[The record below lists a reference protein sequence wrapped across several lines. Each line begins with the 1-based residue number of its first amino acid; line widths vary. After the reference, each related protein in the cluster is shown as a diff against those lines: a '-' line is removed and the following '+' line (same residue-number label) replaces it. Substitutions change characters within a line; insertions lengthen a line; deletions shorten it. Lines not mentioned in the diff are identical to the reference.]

1 MLYVNAMS
9 NQKDF
14 RRKATILT
22 GSSGIS
28 GWCRIVASVAGTA
41 LMSAVATGQVATN
54 QTIAR
59 DWDEQILSAIRIDK
73 PHPPVHA
80 RNLFSLSVCM
90 YDAWAAYTN
99 GPVGYVFR
107 QKATAA
113 DIASARR
120 EAISYAAYQIL
131 KERFAL
137 SVSAA
142 VTLPALDAHL
152 ASLGYDPSNQT
163 RDLTKPAGVGN
174 SVYDAVSAWF
184 INDGSYQTNGYK
196 DLLPSKGGYSPINDY
211 LNTGYSGT
219 TVVDINHW
227 QPLEIAN
234 AVDQNGL
241 PSGPQQKFLGS
252 QWLGVRPFAL
262 ARTDST
268 RAWIDPGP
276 PPMLGK
282 ASSDAFR
289 SNVVEDILR
298 SSQLTPD
305 DGVIAD
311 YSPGT
316 IGNNT
321 VGTNDGKGYSINP
334 VTGKPYAAN
343 PAKRGDFARVIAEFF
358 ADGPNSETPPGH
370 WNVIANGVSDST
382 NFVKRLY
389 GTGPVVDP
397 LEWDVKVY
405 FALNAAVH
413 EAACAAWS
421 LKRQYD
427 GWRPI
432 SAIRYMGQAG
442 QSSDRQQPSF
452 STNGLP
458 LIPGL
463 IELVTAATAAPG
475 GRHAG
480 LPVGKVVILAWSGP
494 PSDPT
499 QHSGVHWIL
508 PGDWFPYQK
517 ANFVTP
523 AFPGYIS
530 GHSTFSRAAAEVLT
544 AITGSPFL
552 PGGMGS
558 HTAPLGAGLST
569 EYGPS
574 ETIQLQ
580 WATYYDAADLA
591 GVSRLWGGIHPPLDD
606 FTGRVIGSQCGKGV
620 LELAKR
626 FFDGSVGSS
635 DVALSIQKQ
644 SPTIQ
649 RLTYST
655 VRGLFY
661 KQQST
666 PALSIPFTDD
676 TSGFVTAYDASVV
689 STNSSSGAKRFYRV
703 LTSLNP

>member
-1 MLYVNAMS
+1 MPNHRDIQPAATLLMRS
-9 NQKDF
+9 SWKLGL
-14 RRKATILT
+14 RRILL
-22 GSSGIS
+22 GI
-28 GWCRIVASVAGTA
+28 AGA
-41 LMSAVATGQVATN
+41 AFLPQLATGQVVPS

-59 DWDEQILSAIRIDK
+59 DWDEQTLAAIRIDK

-80 RNLFSLSVCM
+80 RNLFSLSVVM

-107 QKATAA
+107 QKATAN
-113 DIASARR
+113 DIPSARR
-120 EAISYAAYQIL
+120 EAISYAAYRIL
-131 KERFAL
+131 KERYAL
-137 SVSAA
+137 SKSAA

-152 ASLGYDPSNQT
+152 ASLGYDPSNQS
-163 RDLTKPAGVGN
+163 RDLSTPAGVGN

-196 DLLPSKGGYSPINDY
+196 DLPPSKGGYAPINGY
-211 LNTGYSGT
+211 LNTGLSGT
-219 TVVDINHW
+219 TVVDVNRW

-241 PSGPQQKFLGS
+241 PTGPLQTFLGS
-252 QWLGVRPFAL
+252 QWLWVRPFAL
-262 ARTDST
+262 DRTDSS

-276 PPMLGK
+276 PPRLGT

-289 SNVVEDILR
+289 TNVVENIRR
-298 SSQLTPD
+298 SNQLTPD
-305 DGVIAD
+305 DGVILD
-311 YSPGT
+311 FSPGT

-321 VGTNDGKGYSINP
+321 LGSNDGKGYSVNP
-334 VTGKPYAAN
+334 VTGQPYAPN

-370 WNVIANGVSDST
+370 WNVIANGVSDNT

-421 LKRQYD
+421 LKREYD

-432 SAIRYMGQAG
+432 SAIRYMGQNG
-442 QSSDRQQPSF
+442 QSSDPLQPSF

-463 IELVTAATAAPG
+463 IELVTPVTAAPG

-480 LPVGKVVILAWSGP
+480 LPVGQVVILAWGGP
-494 PSDPT
+494 PTDPS
-499 QHSGVHWIL
+499 QYSGVHWIQ
-508 PGDWFPYQK
+508 PEDWFPYQK
-517 ANFVTP
+517 ASFVTP
-523 AFPGYIS
+523 AFPGYVS

-544 AITGSPFL
+544 GITGSEFL
-552 PGGMGS
+552 PGGMGI
-558 HTAPLGAGLST
+558 HTAPAGTGLTT

-574 ETIQLQ
+574 ATVQLQ

-591 GVSRLWGGIHPPLDD
+591 GVSRLWGGIHPPIDD
-606 FTGRVIGSQCGKGV
+606 FTGRIIGSQCGKGV
-620 LELAKR
+620 LQLATR
-626 FFDGSVGSS
+626 FFNGTVATS
-635 DVALSIQKQ
+635 DVALAIQAQ
-644 SPTIQ
+644 GPSVH
-649 RLTYST
+649 RLSYST

-666 PALSIPFTDD
+666 PSLSVPFTDD
-676 TSGFVTAYDASVV
+676 VGGFVTAYDASVV
-689 STNSSSGAKRFYRV
+689 STNTSSGSQRFFRV
-703 LTSLNP
+703 LTSLQP